1 MIALIS
7 ISNISQ
13 QSINKE
19 KDLREQLDKLREQNK
34 DLEILIERKHAML
47 ERITTQCN
55 EDTNENEKKS
65 THQNDHKW
73 ATKFLLL
80 ERMGCHLHLT

>member
-34 DLEILIERKHAML
+34 DLENIIEREQAKL
-47 ERITTQCN
+47 ERNKLYNPFITSQVPIQVGQIN
-55 EDTNENEKKS
+55 EGARRGGHIITCRTLSIK
-65 THQNDHKW
+65 
-73 ATKFLLL
+73 
-80 ERMGCHLHLT
+80 